1 MKKDTPEIARQRD
14 ESFRQSSGGHLRRYL
29 ATDGED
35 GYLSAAGIPNLILTT
50 TGRRSGKP
58 YSTPLYFGEHDGRYL
73 LVASYAGSDTHPKW
87 YLNLLAHPEVEVQI
101 RGERFAAR
109 ARTATAEEKPT
120 LWAVMTKLYPRFAEF
135 QQSTEREIPVVILER
150 AERKEDMRSCD

>member
-1 MKKDTPEIARQRD
+1 MPLKKDSPAITRQRD
-14 ESFRQSSGGHLRRYL
+14 ESFRRSSGEHLRRYL

-35 GYLSAAGIPNLILTT
+35 GYLSASGIPNLILTT

-58 YSTPLYFGEHDGRYL
+58 YSTPLYFGEYDGRYL

-87 YLNLLAHPEVEVQI
+87 YLNLLAHPNVEVQI

-109 ARTATAEEKPT
+109 ARTASPDEKSA
-120 LWAVMTKLYPRFAEF
+120 LWAEMTKIYPRFAEF
-135 QQSTEREIPVVILER
+135 QESTEREIPVVILGR
-150 AERKEDMRSCD
+150 A

>member
-1 MKKDTPEIARQRD
+1 MPLQKDTPEIARQRD
-14 ESFRQSSGGHLRRYL
+14 ESYRQSSSDHLRRYL

-35 GYLSAAGIPNLILTT
+35 GYLSTSGVPNLILTT
-50 TGRRSGKP
+50 IGRRSGKP

-87 YLNLLAHPEVEVQI
+87 YLNLVANPDVEIQI

-109 ARTATAEEKPT
+109 ARTATADEKPA
-120 LWAVMTKLYPRFAEF
+120 LWDVMTKMYPRFQTF
-135 QQSTEREIPVVILER
+135 QESTEREIPIVILER
-150 AERKEDMRSCD
+150 I